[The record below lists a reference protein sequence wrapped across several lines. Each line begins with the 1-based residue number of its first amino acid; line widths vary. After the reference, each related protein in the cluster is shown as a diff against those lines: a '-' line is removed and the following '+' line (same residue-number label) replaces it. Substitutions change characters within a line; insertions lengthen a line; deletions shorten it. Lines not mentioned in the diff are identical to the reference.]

1 MAEADISRIINLIMT
16 NPGLIEEIKRL
27 SEKDSE
33 SAEAKSDTDT
43 AEEEKAAPE
52 KVEESFTVPPRISVG
67 VSERSKRTELLRA
80 LKPYV
85 RSERS
90 KAIESMISIAD
101 ILDMVREK

>member
-16 NPGLIEEIKRL
+16 NPGLIEQIKAL
-27 SEKDSE
+27 SAKDSE
-33 SAEAKSDTDT
+33 SAEVKSDTDT
-43 AEEEKAAPE
+43 PIEEKNAE
-52 KVEESFTVPPRISVG
+52 KAEESFTDTAI
-67 VSERSKRTELLRA
+67 ERSGISEKNKRSELLRA

-85 RSERS
+85 RAERS